1 MCDTESYIS
10 DVNST
15 ILPLLGGG
23 NSWEG
28 EFQNI
33 TDFAEVSIM
42 VNTNKN
48 GILYVWFSI
57 DGVITD
63 KEFARDVTADTPVV
77 FSFQMIAKYLM
88 IAFQGSE
95 DATLFRVQ
103 TVYHKRNTGE
113 KTFQIEQQI
122 VPSDDAQLVKSI
134 TTGVA
139 PDGEYTNEKIGG
151 SAFKTLVPLDDGI
164 TFTSGFLDQ
173 RGFSQVQ
180 THILASHTGQIN
192 IIFAM
197 DASGNNV
204 VRTISIPYTNAGVYS
219 FFAAPHFSDY
229 VKYDFT
235 NNSGFNQTQFYYET
249 LFWTKPINAQVLGV
263 EDFIATGMT
272 TGLNRSV
279 IVAKDKQDNYTNVR
293 SDWNGNLN
301 VALVTDEWASLAISE
316 VLEEYGDDVTIK
328 PKTLF
333 KFGRNP
339 DIDAG
344 VYETVWLAGGDEIIP
359 TGNLIDSIVSD
370 DIADTVDILIEGH
383 VLVGSD
389 LIFTVQTIALNGTT
403 PVLLATPLVRCTR
416 MYNDNGTD
424 LVGEV
429 TVYESGTGNIHNVI
443 GIGKNQS
450 EKAQTAFSSTDY
462 GFITQIAGGPSSKTA
477 ALVEFDLQ
485 IRLPNKVWRT
495 RFEFATSGNS
505 LNIPLQ
511 PYLIVPKNS
520 DVRLRAKSNTNN
532 TEVFGSFNVIIAK
545 VQ

>member
-1 MCDTESYIS
+1 MDE
-10 DVNST
+10 
-15 ILPLLGGG
+15 LG
-23 NSWEG
+23 
-28 EFQNI
+28 
-33 TDFAEVSIM
+33 T
-42 VNTNKN
+42 
-48 GILYVWFSI
+48 
-57 DGVITD
+57 
-63 KEFARDVTADTPVV
+63 
-77 FSFQMIAKYLM
+77 
-88 IAFQGSE
+88 
-95 DATLFRVQ
+95 
-103 TVYHKRNTGE
+103 
-113 KTFQIEQQI
+113 
-122 VPSDDAQLVKSI
+122 
-134 TTGVA
+134 
-139 PDGEYTNEKIGG
+139 
-151 SAFKTLVPLDDGI
+151 
-164 TFTSGFLDQ
+164 
-173 RGFSQVQ
+173 
-180 THILASHTGQIN
+180 
-192 IIFAM
+192 
-197 DASGNNV
+197 NV
-204 VRTISIPYTNAGVYS
+204 VRTISIPYNNAGVYS

-229 VKYDFT
+229 VKYDFA

-359 TGNLIDSIVSD
+359 TGNTIDSIVSD

-403 PVLLATPLVRCTR
+403 PVLLGTPLVRCTR